1 MGFISNIFSRG
12 ENLLFLGK
20 VIRDFGIL
28 DEPKKGITKF
38 KVSVLFCEKD
48 SKKYL
53 VSKQT
58 ARALFGASVTY
69 HYIYEENLPKLKQ
82 VVDEALGLVRD

>member
-1 MGFISNIFSRG
+1 MGLFTKAEKSI
-12 ENLLFLGK
+12 FLGK
-20 VIRDFGIL
+20 VIRDFGVFG
-28 DEPKKGITKF
+28 EYKKGITNF
-38 KVSVLFCEKD
+38 KVSILFCEKD
-48 SKKYL
+48 GKKCL

-82 VVDEALGLVRD
+82 AIDEAVGLLRN

>member
-1 MGFISNIFSRG
+1 MGLFSKA
-12 ENLLFLGK
+12 EKSIFLGK

-28 DEPKKGITKF
+28 DEHKKGITKF

-48 SKKYL
+48 GKKCL

-82 VVDEALGLVRD
+82 AVDEALGLMKLK

>member
-1 MGFISNIFSRG
+1 MGLFSKA
-12 ENLLFLGK
+12 EKSIFLGK

-28 DEPKKGITKF
+28 DEHKKGITKF

-48 SKKYL
+48 GKKCL

-82 VVDEALGLVRD
+82 AVDEALGLIQ

>member
-1 MGFISNIFSRG
+1 MGLISKIFSSG
-12 ENLLFLGK
+12 EKSLFLGK

-28 DEPKKGITKF
+28 DEHKKGITKF
-38 KVSVLFCEKD
+38 KVSVFFCEKD
-48 SKKYL
+48 GKKFL

-58 ARALFGASVTY
+58 ARALVGASVTY

-82 VVDEALGLVRD
+82 AVDDALELT

>member
-1 MGFISNIFSRG
+1 MGLFSKA
-12 ENLLFLGK
+12 EKSIYFGK

-28 DEPKKGITKF
+28 DEHKKGFTKF

-48 SKKYL
+48 GKKCL

-58 ARALFGASVTY
+58 ARALLSASVTY

-82 VVDEALGLVRD
+82 AVDEALGLVRD

>member
-1 MGFISNIFSRG
+1 MGLFSKA
-12 ENLLFLGK
+12 EKSIFLGK

-28 DEPKKGITKF
+28 DEHKKGITKF

-48 SKKYL
+48 GKKCL

-58 ARALFGASVTY
+58 ARALVGASVTY

-82 VVDEALGLVRD
+82 AVDEALGLTTK

>member
-1 MGFISNIFSRG
+1 MGLFSKA
-12 ENLLFLGK
+12 EKSIFLGK
-20 VIRDFGIL
+20 VIRDFGVFG
-28 DEPKKGITKF
+28 EHKKGITTF

-48 SKKYL
+48 GKKCL

-58 ARALFGASVTY
+58 ARALFGASVSY

-82 VVDEALGLVRD
+82 AVDEALELS

>member
-1 MGFISNIFSRG
+1 MGLISKMFSRG
-12 ENLLFLGK
+12 EKSLFLGK

-28 DEPKKGITKF
+28 DVHKKGITTF
-38 KVSVLFCEKD
+38 KVSILFCEKD
-48 SKKYL
+48 GKKCL

-69 HYIYEENLPKLKQ
+69 HYIYEENLPRLKQ
-82 VVDEALGLVRD
+82 AVGEALELMQK